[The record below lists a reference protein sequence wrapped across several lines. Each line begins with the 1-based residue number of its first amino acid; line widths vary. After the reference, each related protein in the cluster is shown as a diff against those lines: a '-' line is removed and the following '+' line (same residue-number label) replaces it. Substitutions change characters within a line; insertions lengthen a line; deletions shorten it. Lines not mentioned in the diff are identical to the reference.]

1 MYIIHP
7 RRIMSD
13 ICIRIGQA
21 PKSGIEGGIEAFDGR
36 RCLVERSKIEPSKE
50 GRGSTGTE
58 YTNTFNGVL
67 FNKTPISYTLAETIQ
82 CIQICIAP
90 LSDVLGLAVKLH
102 KQARVRVNSTDF
114 YKTSLCNQVYWELAS
129 IRYIQHE
136 NTETVA
142 LDVFTR
148 MARCRIPYFQ
158 DNKTTNRIEQMSVHP
173 SDVYG
178 FVKGMQSRNLEH
190 TDTDSPSHSWFASG
204 TFVFSNNY
212 DAKFKHLWEHLENI
226 ASVFESINDAKKFFL
241 KEKYI
246 LLDATSH
253 TLHASK
259 ELKIDAKKVKTL
271 ETKNR
276 CYIDSEQN
284 SALFRV
290 LIVLRDAA
298 VSQLL
303 SVKISSYLAVTI
315 PESVMVNADVF
326 ELFEYH
332 VNRFKIKGT
341 FAKEYVS
348 PFAELMKAS
357 LSRDKFLSLG
367 AMRHRQSAAYDQAV
381 TRCERQLMG
390 TIKLFISSNPNLPSS
405 AYLKC

>member
-1 MYIIHP
+1 
-7 RRIMSD
+7 MSD

-21 PKSGIEGGIEAFDGR
+21 PKSGIKGGIQEFNKR
-36 RCLVERSKIEPSKE
+36 KCLVTQVKIELSEPKKRS
-50 GRGSTGTE
+50 STSGTE
-58 YTNTFNGVL
+58 YVNTDDEIVFNMS
-67 FNKTPISYTLAETIQ
+67 PISYTLAETIQ
-82 CIQICIAP
+82 CIKICIAP
-90 LSDVLGLAVKLH
+90 LSDVRELAIKLYG
-102 KQARVRVNSTDF
+102 QAKVRVMETHL
-114 YKTSLCNQVYWELAS
+114 SLCNQVYWELAS
-129 IRYIQHE
+129 IKNINE
-136 NTETVA
+136 NKETVA

-148 MARCRIPYFQ
+148 MARCRIPYREY
-158 DNKTTNRIEQMSVHP
+158 NKLRNNFDEMSVHP

-178 FVKGMQSRNLEH
+178 FVKEMQSRNLEH
-190 TDTDSPSHSWFASG
+190 NDTDSPSHSWFASG
-204 TFVFSNNY
+204 RFLFYNDCAWEVAYPKNVAHVF
-212 DAKFKHLWEHLENI
+212 A
-226 ASVFESINDAKKFFL
+226 SINDAKKVFSNHR
-241 KEKYI
+241 
-246 LLDATSH
+246 LLDATSN
-253 TLHASK
+253 TLHVHTAL
-259 ELKIDAKKVKTL
+259 EINAETVQEL

-276 CYIDSEQN
+276 CYINSKQN

-290 LIVLRDAA
+290 IIVLRDAA

-315 PESVMVNADVF
+315 PESAMVNADVF

-381 TRCERQLMG
+381 TRCERQLMD
-390 TIKLFISSNPNLPSS
+390 TIKLFISSNPKFSLSE
-405 AYLKC
+405 YLTC

>member
-1 MYIIHP
+1 
-7 RRIMSD
+7 MSD

-21 PKSGIEGGIEAFDGR
+21 PKSGIEGGILQVDKRNCFVTYVK
-36 RCLVERSKIEPSKE
+36 LEPDKGGISSDTK
-50 GRGSTGTE
+50 
-58 YTNTFNGVL
+58 YTNAARNPINT
-67 FNKTPISYTLAETIQ
+67 TPISYTLAETIQ

-90 LSDVLGLAVKLH
+90 LNDVLGLAYKLH
-102 KQARVRVNSTDF
+102 NKAAARVDSTKF
-114 YKTSLCNQVYWELAS
+114 YKTSLCSQVYWELAS
-129 IRYIQHE
+129 IDNIYHSE
-136 NTETVA
+136 ATTVA
-142 LDVFTR
+142 FDVFTR
-148 MARCRIPYFQ
+148 MARCRIPYLQ
-158 DNKTTNRIEQMSVHP
+158 YKKTKNFDEMSVHP
-173 SDVYG
+173 SDVYS

-190 TDTDSPSHSWFASG
+190 NDTDSPSHSWFASG
-204 TFVFSNNY
+204 
-212 DAKFKHLWEHLENI
+212 KFAFYNDCIDILTDRGNI
-226 ASVFESINDAKKFFL
+226 AHVFASINDAHNARQDL
-241 KEKYI
+241 L
-246 LLDATSH
+246 LLDVTSH
-253 TLHASK
+253 TLHVPEA
-259 ELKIDAKKVKTL
+259 LKINTEQVQDL

-276 CYIDSEQN
+276 CYIDSKKN
-284 SALFRV
+284 NALFRV

-332 VNRFKIKGT
+332 VNRFNIKKT

-390 TIKLFISSNPNLPSS
+390 TINLFISSKPDFSHT
-405 AYLKC
+405 YLKC